1 MAWVEQVGTR
11 SWRVRFP
18 NEDGGV
24 SSINGFP
31 GRQVAEEYA
40 TTLEIQQRQGQWIDP
55 VAGRVPL
62 AEWVEQWWPTVDVA
76 ERTEENYR
84 SNLRNHVLPQWGHR
98 RLCDITTS
106 ELHAWTRDLRAA
118 GYAQSTVSSQI
129 KLLSM
134 IMTDAVDARL
144 ITVNPVRRRR
154 RGRRMVSPLHER
166 VWADPD
172 HVVRIAEQATR
183 LAGSTI
189 GLLII
194 TGAWTGARWGELT
207 GLQRFNT
214 HLDDGV
220 IVIDPL
226 IGALHESGSR
236 LWLGPP
242 KTAAS
247 VRTITL
253 PPFLITLLRD
263 HLESSDETAVF
274 PGPRGGWLRRSNVYR
289 RALRPA
295 ADGNLHIAHPRVRAV
310 PIRPGLTFHGLRHS
324 HKTWLIDDGMP
335 EIAQARRLGHHLPNR
350 VVETYSHVAADLNQ
364 RLLDGLERRW
374 HTSQRAAKTDRT
386 PVAEQRASL
395 SSGRAAA

>member
-1 MAWVEQVGTR
+1 MAWVEQVGMR

-55 VAGRVPL
+55 VAGRLSVS
-62 AEWVEQWWPTVDVA
+62 AWVEQWWPTVDVA

-84 SNLRNHVLPQWGHR
+84 SNLRNHVLPRWGDR

-106 ELHAWTRDLRAA
+106 EVHAWTRDLRTA
-118 GYAQSTVSSQI
+118 GYAPSTVSSQI
-129 KLLSM
+129 KLMSM
-134 IMTDAVDARL
+134 ILTDAVDARL

-154 RGRRMVSPLHER
+154 RGRRVVSPLNER
-166 VWADPD
+166 VWADPE

-207 GLQRFNT
+207 GLQRVNT

-253 PPFLITLLRD
+253 PPFLIALLRE
-263 HLESSDETAVF
+263 HLETSDENAVF

-295 ADGNLHIAHPRVRAV
+295 ADGNLHIANPRIRAV
-310 PIRPGLTFHGLRHS
+310 PIRAGLTFHGLRHS

-350 VVETYSHVAADLNQ
+350 VVETYSHVAADLNH
-364 RLLDGLERRW
+364 RLLTGLERRW
-374 HTSQRAAKTDRT
+374 HAAQPAAHADRAC
-386 PVAEQRASL
+386 VAEQVTAL
-395 SSGRAAA
+395 TSGRTAA